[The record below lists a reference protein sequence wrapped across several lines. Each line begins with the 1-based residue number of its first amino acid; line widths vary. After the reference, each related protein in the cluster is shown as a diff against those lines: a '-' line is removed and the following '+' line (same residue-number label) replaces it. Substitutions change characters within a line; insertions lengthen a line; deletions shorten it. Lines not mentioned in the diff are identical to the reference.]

1 VDDAKQQRDCF
12 PRIKYGAKGALAMTD
27 STMWDATRGA
37 FGLLLSGDAELW
49 RTIFISLRVSLI
61 ALLIA
66 TPVAIWAGNVL
77 ATGRFRFRRA
87 LIVVLQ
93 STLSFPTVVVG
104 LILYLLF
111 TRRGP
116 LGDFHLLF
124 TQDAMIIGQALIA
137 FPVLAAFTLAAIQG
151 ADPRIRETALSLG
164 ASRWHAALT
173 LLREVRFGVTASVL
187 NGFGRVISEVGC
199 AMMVGGNIAGV
210 TRNIPTAIAL
220 ETSKGAFAQ
229 GIALGAVLL
238 VLALGVNIVLSSIQ
252 GRGGVK

>member
-1 VDDAKQQRDCF
+1 
-12 PRIKYGAKGALAMTD
+12 MTD
-27 STMWDATRGA
+27 ATIWDATRAA
-37 FGLLLSGDAELW
+37 FALLFSGNAELW

-66 TPVAIWAGNVL
+66 TPFAIWSGYVL
-77 ATGRFRFRRA
+77 ATGHFRGRRP
-87 LIVVLQ
+87 LIVLLQ
-93 STLSFPTVVVG
+93 SMLSFPTVVVG
-104 LILYLLF
+104 LVLYLLF

-116 LGDFHLLF
+116 LGGFHLLF
-124 TQDAMIIGQALIA
+124 TQDAMIVGQALIA
-137 FPVLAAFTLAAIQG
+137 FPVLAAFTLAAVQA

-164 ASRWHAALT
+164 ANRWQAAMT

-220 ETSKGAFAQ
+220 ETSKGEFAQ
-229 GIALGAVLL
+229 GIALGVVLL
-238 VLALGVNIVLSSIQ
+238 VLALGVNIILSSLQ
-252 GRGGVK
+252 GRGGIK

>member
-1 VDDAKQQRDCF
+1 
-12 PRIKYGAKGALAMTD
+12 MTD
-27 STMWDATRGA
+27 GTIWDATTAA
-37 FGLLLSGDAELW
+37 FRLLFSGDAELW
-49 RTIFISLRVSLI
+49 RTIFVSLRVSLI

-66 TPVAIWAGNVL
+66 TPFAIWSGYVL
-77 ATGRFRFRRA
+77 AIGRFRGRRP
-87 LIVVLQ
+87 LIVLLQ

-104 LILYLLF
+104 LVLYLLF

-116 LGDFHLLF
+116 LGNFQLLF

-137 FPVLAAFTLAAIQG
+137 YPVLAAFTLAAVQG
-151 ADPRIRETALSLG
+151 ADARIRETALSLG
-164 ASRWHAALT
+164 ANRWQAAIT

-220 ETSKGAFAQ
+220 ETTKGEFAQ
-229 GIALGAVLL
+229 GIALGVVLL
-238 VLALGVNIVLSSIQ
+238 VLALGVNIVLSSLQ
-252 GRGGVK
+252 GRGATK